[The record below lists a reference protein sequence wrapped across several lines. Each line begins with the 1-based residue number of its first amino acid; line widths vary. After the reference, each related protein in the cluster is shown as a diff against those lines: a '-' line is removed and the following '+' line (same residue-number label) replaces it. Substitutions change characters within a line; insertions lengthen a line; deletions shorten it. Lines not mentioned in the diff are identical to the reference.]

1 MKTGILSMQ
10 RVKNYGSFFQALS
23 LKSILEEYGNDVE
36 FIDIKPGKVYKGI
49 EFNDRGEKDWDNQEF
64 VAFRKR
70 RDEIIGQYGKRYL
83 GLTEEN
89 NFCNDYDFAIIGSDE
104 VFNCI
109 GNGNIGFTQQLFGK
123 DVSNYTITY
132 AASCG
137 HTTYDQIRKYQLEEK
152 VKEGLD
158 CLQNISVRDKNTY
171 SFVEKILKNK
181 HKILENLDPVFIYDF
196 RKYMPKIEINE
207 EKYIIIYSYD
217 YRLCNENE
225 VKYIKEF
232 ASKNHL
238 KTIGLGLYQP
248 WCNKNINVTPF
259 ELLEYFKNADYVIT
273 DTFHGAVFSIKYN
286 KKFVGISRSSN
297 ANKFNDLLSR
307 FHLEERNIKEMST
320 LEEIIKKEIDY
331 EPINEF
337 IIKETNKSKKYI
349 KTELDKAET
358 NHVDRRE

>member
-36 FIDIKPGKVYKGI
+36 FIDIKSGQVYQGI
-49 EFNDRGEKDWDNQEF
+49 EFNDRGEKDWNNQEF
-64 VAFRKR
+64 VSFRKK
-70 RDEIIGQYGKRYL
+70 RDEIIAQYGKEYL
-83 GLTEEN
+83 GLTEEK
-89 NFCNDYDFAIIGSDE
+89 NFRNDYDFVIIGSDE

-137 HTTYDQIRKYQLEEK
+137 HTTYEQIKQYSLEEK
-152 VKEGLD
+152 VKEGLE
-158 CLQNISVRDKNTY
+158 CLKNISVRDKNTY
-171 SFVEKILKNK
+171 SFVDKILKNK
-181 HKILENLDPVFIYDF
+181 CKIIESLDPVFIYDF
-196 RKYMPKIEINE
+196 KEGMPQIEINK

-217 YRLCNENE
+217 YRLCNDNE

-232 ASKNHL
+232 AKKNHL

-248 WCNKNINVTPF
+248 WCDENINVTPF

-307 FHLEERNIKEMST
+307 FHLEERNIKDMNT
-320 LEEIIKKEIDY
+320 LEKTIQKDIDY
-331 EPINEF
+331 GPINKF
-337 IIKETNKSKKYI
+337 IKEETDKSKKYI
-349 KTELDKAET
+349 KTELEKAELSV
-358 NHVDRRE
+358 NRSE

>member
-36 FIDIKPGKVYKGI
+36 FIDIKPGQVYKGI
-49 EFNDRGEKDWDNQEF
+49 EFNDRGEKDWNNQEF
-64 VAFRKR
+64 VSFRKK
-70 RDEIIGQYGKRYL
+70 RDEIIEQYGKKYL
-83 GLTEEN
+83 GLTEEK
-89 NFCNDYDFAIIGSDE
+89 NFNNDYDFAIIGSDE

-137 HTTYDQIRKYQLEEK
+137 HTTYAQIKKYNLEEK

-158 CLQNISVRDKNTY
+158 TLKNISVRDKNTY
-171 SFVEKILKNK
+171 NFVEMIMKTNDKIV
-181 HKILENLDPVFIYDF
+181 ENLDPVFIYDF
-196 RKYMPKIEINE
+196 KKYMPKIQVNE
-207 EKYIIIYSYD
+207 KNYIIIYSYD

-225 VKYIKEF
+225 IKYITEF
-232 ASKNHL
+232 ARKNHL
-238 KTIGLGLYQP
+238 QTIGLGLYQP
-248 WCNKNINVTPF
+248 WCDKNINVTPF

-286 KKFVGISRSSN
+286 KKFIGISRSSN

-307 FHLEERNIKEMST
+307 FHLEERNIKDMKN
-320 LEEIIKKEIDY
+320 LQEIIEKDINYQEI
-331 EPINEF
+331 NQF
-337 IIKETNKSKKYI
+337 IEEETIKSKKYI
-349 KTELDKAET
+349 KAELEKAEL
-358 NHVDRRE
+358 NCINRSE